1 MPFERT
7 LAQSADPVALGAV
20 YGARAVAP
28 LRFMALL
35 TANVRVWAIFVA
47 CFAGNPRIF
56 WWFEI
61 VPLTLVA
68 IVGLVWHRRVERAF
82 VRNTSATRPK
92 TASRMHLS

>member
-7 LAQSADPVALGAV
+7 LGQASDPVALGAS

-82 VRNTSATRPK
+82 VRNTTTPRPK